1 MMTQVFPVIQGFVVF
16 CVMIVLILMLL
27 RLLANYTD
35 PNPFGTIGRLFYR
48 IKKITDRFVYPVSR
62 AMASMRLDTRLAP
75 LIVIFGFIVAGYFLI
90 QFFSDLFV
98 MIDGVA
104 MNIVAGSIAKIAG
117 HILYGLLSIYS
128 LMIVLRIIMSWIGN
142 PSGKFVRFLIR
153 LTEPV
158 LGPFRRM
165 IPMIGPFDISPIV
178 VIFIFRFL
186 QMAVAAVLLA

>member
-1 MMTQVFPVIQGFVVF
+1 MTQVFPVIQGFVVF